1 MVQPEK
7 QHCRSAALLNFLPL
21 SRGSFFCL
29 LRAQVSSES
38 FLCSFVTGGLRLYLG
53 KIWVAL
59 CLNLS
64 FLLIDVT
71 VTLCSG
77 NPPSLSPTATYRQ
90 LLPWAWAATLAL
102 PVLYMWLPVPPAVGV
117 RPVRMHPHIC
127 IMTTCARPHQKS
139 TVQTKAQ
146 VDSRTRIQILCVLS
160 SDQETSRTS
169 QRGHSL
175 REIAAGNCTQLPA
188 QEKRTRRE
196 A

>member
-1 MVQPEK
+1 MNHHGEQFCK
-7 QHCRSAALLNFLPL
+7 MCYRSAALLNFLPS

-38 FLCSFVTGGLRLYLG
+38 FLCYFVTGGLRLYLG

-64 FLLIDVT
+64 FLLLDVT

-77 NPPSLSPTATYRQ
+77 NPPSLQPQHTGNYSHEAMTMSSYTCLISTVYVM
-90 LLPWAWAATLAL
+90 TT
-102 PVLYMWLPVPPAVGV
+102 VPPAVGV
-117 RPVRMHPHIC
+117 RHVRMHPRIC

-146 VDSRTRIQILCVLS
+146 VDSRTS
-160 SDQETSRTS
+160 AYTSAIVQNPDPVRS
-169 QRGHSL
+169 EL
-175 REIAAGNCTQLPA
+175 
-188 QEKRTRRE
+188 
-196 A
+196 